1 MRIAIIGTLAG
12 HGPGRDG
19 VDKALSE
26 ICPRL
31 AERGYRID
39 VFCER
44 RQLLAC
50 ASIEGARLIRVP
62 HLPLGLGR
70 ASPHALLSSL
80 LAAVRGYDVV
90 NFFAAH
96 PPGLY
101 SMAAH
106 LGGARTVTSIHGLER
121 ADSLAPGPVATAARL
136 ADAVIVSSRR
146 LERLFRDSFGRD
158 AVYIPNGVDPP
169 GRPADSSLLEPLG
182 LEPDSYVLFADR
194 LEAETG
200 AHVAVAAAN
209 ALPPH
214 RKLVIAQ
221 VGEGDDEYA
230 RQLRSTADPER
241 VVFAGKVEAALLDA
255 LMGHAYLYLLP
266 SQADEAPE
274 TLLASLTHGRAVLA
288 SDVPEHLDV
297 MAGDGF
303 TFTAGDV
310 GDLRRVLSWLSA
322 DPEVVGRMR
331 LRASE
336 SAAGRFGW
344 DRIADAYEQ
353 VYRAIV

>member
-19 VDKALSE
+19 VDKALGE
-26 ICPRL
+26 IFPRL
-31 AERGYRID
+31 AERGHRID
-39 VFCER
+39 VYCER
-44 RQLLAC
+44 RHRLACDGLDGIRLVRVPGLPAGLSHAGLSALLAT
-50 ASIEGARLIRVP
+50 L
-62 HLPLGLGR
+62 
-70 ASPHALLSSL
+70 
-80 LAAVRGYDVV
+80 RGYDVV
-90 NFFAAH
+90 NFIAAQ
-96 PPGLY
+96 PLGLY

-106 LGGARTVTSIHGLER
+106 FGRARTVVSIHGLAER
-121 ADSLAPGPVATAARL
+121 DSLAARPVATAARF
-136 ADAVIVSSRR
+136 ADAVTVSSRR
-146 LERLFRDSFGRD
+146 LERLFLEAYGRD
-158 AVYIPNGVDPP
+158 ALYIPNGVDPP
-169 GRPADSSLLEPLG
+169 GRPADARLLAPWE
-182 LEPDSYVLFADR
+182 LEPDSYVLVADR
-194 LEAETG
+194 LVAETG

-209 ALPPH
+209 ALPPG

-221 VGEGDDEYA
+221 VGEGDNEYA
-230 RQLRSTADPER
+230 RQLRASADPER
-241 VVFAGKVEAALLDA
+241 VVFAGAVAPPLLDA

-288 SDVPEHLDV
+288 SDVSEHLDV

-310 GDLRRVLSWLSA
+310 GDLRRVLSWLAA
-322 DPEVVGRMR
+322 DPDVVARMR
-331 LRASE
+331 LRAAG